1 MSLFKHKDFFD
12 KTLVYLL
19 ALFAFSLPLSYNLSI
34 YLLALSTLIWILS
47 GSWLENFRQIKFAK
61 GESFLLI
68 LWILILLSLIYSDN
82 IARGISDIIQK
93 ISLLVFP
100 LIFLT
105 SKQIQN
111 SKDKL
116 LNSFILGLISVALFV
131 VFRALYFSVDISNL
145 SFNPI
150 PNDVPWENYFLY
162 MRFTAPYHP
171 TYFSLYFSLG
181 IAIIYSKIILEQRLF
196 YKVLQIFVFMLFVVL
211 IYLSSS
217 KAGLVVASIL
227 FLLSVF
233 WIIRKKSRIY
243 AYSLV
248 LLMSVLIVLLMINNS
263 RIAYFINY
271 LGFGNKELSFENK
284 EFENK
289 LSSEATVR
297 IDIWKNIPE
306 IVGKN
311 WLFGVGVGDSKE
323 VLVSGYKKKG
333 VTYAAELKL
342 NAHNQYLETYVGLG
356 FVGLATLLIILF
368 WGFWQAFTF
377 KDILLFMFLVIISVN
392 FLFESI
398 FERIFGVMFFS
409 FFYCLLMIKS
419 KVENESEG

>member
-1 MSLFKHKDFFD
+1 MSLFKHKDFFG
-12 KTLVYLL
+12 KVLVYPL
-19 ALFAFSLPLSYNLSI
+19 ALFAFSLPLSYKLSI
-34 YLLALSTLIWILS
+34 YLLALSTLIWIIS
-47 GSWLENFRQIKFAK
+47 GSWLENFRQIKLAK

-82 IARGISDIIQK
+82 IARGVSDIVQK
-93 ISLLVFP
+93 ISLLIFP

-105 SKQIQN
+105 SKHVQN

-116 LNSFILGLISVALFV
+116 LNSFILGLIGVALFV
-131 VFRALYFSVDISNL
+131 IFRALYFSVDISNL

-181 IAIIYSKIILEQRLF
+181 IAAIYSKIILEQRLI
-196 YKVLQIFVFMLFVVL
+196 YKTLQVFVFLLFVVL

-217 KAGLVVASIL
+217 KAGLIVASIL

-248 LLMSVLIVLLMINNS
+248 GVMAALILFLMINNS

-271 LGFGNKELSFENK
+271 LGIGNKELSFENK

-297 IDIWKNIPE
+297 VDIWKNIPE

-323 VLVSGYKKKG
+323 VLVAGYKEKG

-342 NAHNQYLETYVGLG
+342 NAHNQFLETYVGLG
-356 FVGLATLLIILF
+356 FVGLITLIVILLF
-368 WGFWQAFTF
+368 GFWQAFTH
-377 KDILLFMFLVIISVN
+377 KDILLFMFLVVVSIN

-409 FFYCLLMIKS
+409 FFYCLMMIKR
-419 KVENESEG
+419 KDVNEN